1 MPNKQI
7 TGIQLVD
14 FFGQSLNRL
23 PLFPQKGWIRHTR
36 EGRKL
41 TVKAFAERLGV
52 SPSSAH
58 ELEQRELLGQITLR
72 KLAEAAETLGVD
84 LVYGFIPPS
93 EPFFGGR
100 RREPETIEE
109 LYYAS
114 QKNPYYKELFY
125 QRILALEAEEEALV
139 APHVEGAA
147 VGEPQVLAPL
157 AGEDAFEHIP
167 GLA

>member
-1 MPNKQI
+1 MQTTQP
-7 TGIQLVD
+7 TGIQFVD
-14 FFGQSLNRL
+14 FFGESLHRL
-23 PLFPQKGWIRHTR
+23 PHYPQRGWIKHTR

-41 TVKAFAERLGV
+41 TVKAFAQRLGIA
-52 SPSSAH
+52 PSSAH

-72 KLAEAAETLGVD
+72 KLAEAAEALGVD
-84 LVYGFIPPS
+84 LVYGFIPPA
-93 EPFFGGR
+93 EPFFGGP

-114 QKNPYYKELFY
+114 LKNPKYQALFF

-139 APHVEGAA
+139 APHVEGTA
-147 VGEPQVLAPL
+147 VGEGKVLTPL
-157 AGEDAFEHIP
+157 AGEDPLEHVA